1 MMKRVTKNNLI
12 KLVEMKK
19 SYLETK
25 DQELLKE
32 INTYIEEVINKDAHY
47 YGKLS
52 SYNLPSEMLDY
63 LM

>member
-1 MMKRVTKNNLI
+1 MMKKVTKNNLI

-32 INTYIEEVINKDAHY
+32 INTYIEEVINKDSHY

-52 SYNLPSEMLDY
+52 SYNFPSEMLDY